1 MNKNENEKKYSLI
14 YYRNANDYASKKSYR
29 KFKLLEKK
37 KNKKNNNIFF
47 YIVKNE
53 VKNENENEVENEV
66 ENENENIFYYDSNKN
81 KVYYLRDYILGSYDT
96 YSYVFN
102 EVYNEDIINN
112 ILNTSVMK
120 EIFYSVM
127 V

>member
-1 MNKNENEKKYSLI
+1 ML
-14 YYRNANDYASKKSYR
+14 
-29 KFKLLEKK
+29 
-37 KNKKNNNIFF
+37 F
-47 YIVKNE
+47 YIFKNE
-53 VKNENENEVENEV
+53 VENEFENEVENEV
-66 ENENENIFYYDSNKN
+66 ENENKNIFYYDGIKN

-112 ILNTSVMK
+112 ILNTTVMK